1 MRPLPNIT
9 VVTADLEGCRKMKT
23 RIIAAVALLPPLLVI
38 VLALPSIWTAV
49 LFGLA
54 AAVAAYELLWGTGL
68 VKHPRLI
75 VYTAAMAFLVSIWG
89 ALGQNYPAAL
99 IGVLLFAAVLYAEG
113 LASKATL
120 RYEKMAVCFAGG
132 LLIPFMLTAL
142 VRIHSGDE
150 GRFFILIPF
159 VLAFLSDTG
168 AYFAGRA
175 FGKHKL
181 APVISPNKTVEGVV
195 GGVVGAIV
203 GMLIYGAV
211 LDLAFGFTVNYGLAA
226 AYGVLGSLAAVFG
239 DLSFSAI
246 KRQTG
251 IKDYGNLIPGHGGI
265 LDRFDSMTV
274 VAPLA
279 EALLILLP
287 VAVK

>member
-1 MRPLPNIT
+1 
-9 VVTADLEGCRKMKT
+9 MKT
-23 RIIAAVALLPPLLVI
+23 RILAAVALLPALLII
-38 VLALPSIWTAV
+38 VLALPTIWTAV
-49 LFGLA
+49 LFGLMA
-54 AAVAAYELLWGTGL
+54 ALASYELLWGTGL
-68 VKHPRLI
+68 VRQPRLLI
-75 VYTAAMAFLVSIWG
+75 YTAVMGFLTALWSHFGKDYTAAL
-89 ALGQNYPAAL
+89 LGIL
-99 IGVLLFAAVLYAEG
+99 IFAAVLYAEV
-113 LASKATL
+113 LASKAKL
-120 RYEKMAVCFAGG
+120 GYEKITVCMAGG
-132 LLIPFMLTAL
+132 LLIPFLLCAL
-142 VRIHSGDE
+142 VRIHSGE
-150 GRFFILIPF
+150 HGRFFILIPF

-195 GGVVGAIV
+195 GGVLGAV
-203 GMLIYGAV
+203 AGMLIYCLV
-211 LDLAFGFTVNYGLAA
+211 LQVAFGFTVNYLWAVVYGL
-226 AYGVLGSLAAVFG
+226 LGSLAAVFG
-239 DLSFSAI
+239 DLSFSAV

-279 EALLILLP
+279 EALLLLLP

>member
-1 MRPLPNIT
+1 
-9 VVTADLEGCRKMKT
+9 MKL
-23 RIIAAVALLPPLLVI
+23 RVIAAVALLPLLLIVI
-38 VLALPSIWTAV
+38 LVLPNIFTAV
-49 LFGLA
+49 LVGLMCA
-54 AAVAAYELLWGTGL
+54 IAAYELLWRTGL
-68 VKHPRLI
+68 VKQPRL
-75 VYTAAMAFLVSIWG
+75 VAYSAAVALLTGIWCHFG
-89 ALGQNYPAAL
+89 MNYPAAL
-99 IGVLLFAAVLYAEG
+99 LGILAFCGLLYGEVLLSHAKLPYGKIALCLAA
-113 LASKATL
+113 
-120 RYEKMAVCFAGG
+120 G
-132 LLIPFMLTAL
+132 LLIPYLLTAL
-142 VRIHSGDE
+142 VRIHGSDN
-150 GRFFILIPF
+150 GRFYVLIPF

-168 AYFAGRA
+168 AYFAGCYL
-175 FGKHKL
+175 GKHKL

-203 GMLIYGAV
+203 GMLIYSLV
-211 LDLAFGFTVNYGLAA
+211 LDLFFGFQVNYLYAVI
-226 AYGVLGSLAAVFG
+226 YGVLGSLAAVFG

-265 LDRFDSMTV
+265 LDRFDSMTL